1 MDGGRSSF
9 CDCRVGYYEMITI
22 HRDFVDWPLETF
34 LDAYK
39 FKRVGQPGAGDDYD
53 GWAANDCHDVRRY
66 PIRAEVIYRD
76 GRAAEGMLDQMDLID
91 AIAYR
96 AIEFDGPVA
105 ICCHCGDHGLEDRF
119 QWLDDMGGLMCDG
132 CYGESE

>member
-1 MDGGRSSF
+1 
-9 CDCRVGYYEMITI
+9 MITI
-22 HRDFVDWPLETF
+22 NRDYADWPLETF

-39 FKRVGQPGAGDDYD
+39 FKRVDDAD
-53 GWAANDCHDVRRY
+53 PEAWDANDGHDVRRY
-66 PIRAEVIYRD
+66 PIRAEVVFKC
-76 GRAAEGMLDQMDLID
+76 GRIAKGMLDQMDLID

-119 QWLDDMGGLMCDG
+119 QWLDAMGGLICDG
-132 CYGESE
+132 CYAEGEE